1 MEREFTLWVAW
12 CLKIA
17 HGSEDPTLILNEYNN
32 KHLMFVFPFFF
43 LLIAD
48 DLSFFLLLTL
58 SQASKGLQKLSPN
71 CSIDLDS
78 S

>member
-1 MEREFTLWVAW
+1 
-12 CLKIA
+12 
-17 HGSEDPTLILNEYNN
+17 
-32 KHLMFVFPFFF
+32 MFVFPFFF

-71 CSIDLDS
+71 CSIDLDIS
-78 S
+78 WDGY